1 MKFLVLDEADRVL
14 DAGFAEELKVI
25 YQCLPRDRQTLLFSA
40 TLTDDMEAF
49 HEISGDRSYFYKGYE
64 GFNTVDSLNQH
75 FIVTPKNV
83 KEVYLA
89 YLLSKMKE
97 KSIRSA
103 IVFVSTCRYTSNLEE

>member
-25 YQCLPRDRQTLLFSA
+25 YQCLPRGRQTLLFSA
-40 TLTDDMEAF
+40 TLTDDMEAL
-49 HEISGDRSYFYKGYE
+49 HEISGDRSYLYNGYKG
-64 GFNTVDSLNQH
+64 FKTVDSLNQRY
-75 FIVTPKNV
+75 IVTPKNV

-97 KSIRSA
+97 KSIRSS
-103 IVFVSTCRYTSNLEE
+103 IVFVNTCRYAGNLYE

>member
-14 DAGFAEELKVI
+14 DVGFAEELKVI
-25 YQCLPRDRQTLLFSA
+25 YRCLPRDRQTLLFSA
-40 TLTDDMEAF
+40 TLTDDMEALN
-49 HEISGDRSYFYKGYE
+49 EISGDRSYFYRGYK

-75 FIVTPKNV
+75 YIVTPKNV

-97 KSIRSA
+97 KSIRSS
-103 IVFVSTCRYTSNLEE
+103 IIFVSTCRYADNFYE